1 MKMEVKHIG
10 NRLASLAAVF
20 LVLLASINTFHT
32 SFLLV
37 APSLRNEDVAWTTT
51 ATTATVRRRKARG
64 KNLTRIVSS
73 FDRPFCPRQDIR
85 EGQWLPKTLEAIPYI
100 PRNLHLRCRV
110 ENFDYDNPVGPWK
123 TWEWTPFNTSCQF
136 AAWSPELFCT
146 LLAFSTVTIMGD
158 SLSWEHYSSLLQMLG
173 ERVHQTDQFRSRDE
187 ERNHVQLACKK
198 SGLVRGTKIVF
209 RNVAHLNA
217 SVVAESIRADFPT
230 VLILNKGAHYQND
243 TDLVDGLRKT
253 FSVLKEWKSG
263 CTRRKLKCNLFWRTS
278 VPGHPDCVSFTEPVN
293 DFQRMETFIMSPTS
307 YNNETWKYKW
317 MWYDFQRQNELIL
330 KELSDFDK
338 HNDLQYQ
345 VLDAYDT
352 NLLRPDG
359 HRWHQG
365 DCLHNCYPGT
375 MDVYSRLLLHFL
387 QMVRTVQDAEDLIE
401 RFRRR
406 FQNQTMESTQA
417 L

>member
-1 MKMEVKHIG
+1 MEVKHIG
-10 NRLASLAAVF
+10 KRLASLATVF
-20 LVLLASINTFHT
+20 LVLLASINTFHA

-51 ATTATVRRRKARG
+51 TTIRRSKARR
-64 KNLTRIVSS
+64 KNLTGIVSS
-73 FDRPFCPRQDIR
+73 FDRPLCPRLDIR
-85 EGQWLPKTLEAIPYI
+85 EGQWLPKTLNAIPYI

-136 AAWSPELFCT
+136 STWSPDLFCT

-158 SLSWEHYSSLLQMLG
+158 SLSWEHYSSLLQLLG
-173 ERVHQTDQFRSRDE
+173 ERVHQTDQFRSR

-198 SGLVRGTKIVF
+198 SGRMRGTKIVW

-243 TDLVDGLRKT
+243 TDLVDGLRET
-253 FSVLKEWKSG
+253 FSVLKEWKSD

-278 VPGHPDCVSFTEPVN
+278 VPGHPDCVNFTEPVN
-293 DFQRMETFIMSPTS
+293 DFHRMETFIMSPTS

-330 KELSDFDK
+330 KELNEFDK
-338 HNDLQYQ
+338 QNGLQHQ
-345 VLDAYDT
+345 ILDAYDT

-375 MDVYSRLLLHFL
+375 MDVYSRLFLHFL

-406 FQNQTMESTQA
+406 FLNQTVEATHTA
-417 L
+417 